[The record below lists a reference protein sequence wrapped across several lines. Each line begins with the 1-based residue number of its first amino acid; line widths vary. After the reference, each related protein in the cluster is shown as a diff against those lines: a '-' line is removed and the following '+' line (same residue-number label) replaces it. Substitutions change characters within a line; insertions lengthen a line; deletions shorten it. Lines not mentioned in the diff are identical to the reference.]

1 MTELAFSPAT
11 LDVKVGETISFVF
24 TNKGKLQH
32 DAFLGDK
39 AAQEDH
45 EKEMRAMTDPGDHGG
60 HEGGITVPAG
70 QTGAL
75 RHTFDKPGT
84 LEIGCHEPG
93 HYPSGMKLTIN
104 VT

>member
-11 LDVKVGETISFVF
+11 LDVKVGETINFVF
-24 TNKGKLQH
+24 TNNGNLQH

-45 EKEMRAMTDPGDHGG
+45 EKEMRAMTDPNDHGG
-60 HEGGITVPAG
+60 HEGGVTVPAG

-93 HYPSGMKLTIN
+93 HYPAGMKLTIN